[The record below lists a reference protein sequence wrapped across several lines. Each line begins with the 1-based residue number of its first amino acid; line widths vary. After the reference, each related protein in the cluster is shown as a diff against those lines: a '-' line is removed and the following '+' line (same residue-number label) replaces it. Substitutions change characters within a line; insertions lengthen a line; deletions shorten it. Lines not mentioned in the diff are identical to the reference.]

1 MASPMKSLFGGGSGG
16 SDSMMLP
23 LMMMAMSRPTETP
36 PTPAQAPMGSPSQ
49 FKSGT
54 GGSPSFVGAAATA
67 PQQANLGGK
76 TLLGQ

>member
-1 MASPMKSLFGGGSGG
+1 MASPMKSLFGGGSD
-16 SDSMMLP
+16 SSSMMLP
-23 LMMMAMSRPTETP
+23 LMMMAMQGPTEAP
-36 PTPAQAPMGSPSQ
+36 PAPAQSPMGSPSQ
-49 FKSGT
+49 FKSGS